1 VEGALAL
8 PTAVTRRHLTLL
20 IALIAAA
27 LVIAGV
33 SAPTAAGVPTRVA
46 LAPGDDEGGTP
57 TLREQLDAASRGY
70 LDARNKLDNSR
81 KRQAQLAA
89 VLTKLEAE
97 RTGRSATVEE
107 LASRAYRLGR
117 LGPISALLDSSST
130 DAFVDRA
137 TSLTALAS
145 RENREV
151 NALTESRDNVVRA
164 KAAID
169 AEVKAQEK
177 QLAMMAARKKQA
189 ERALAAVS
197 SGSSGGFS
205 GGTSTATPAP
215 RNPDG
220 SWPAESCSLNDPT
233 TSGCVTPRNLHA
245 YQQARANGFTRYT
258 SCYRAGGSGEH
269 PKGRACDYAA
279 ERGGFGGVA
288 TGDARTYGNNLAAFF
303 VRNASRL
310 GVLYVIW
317 YRQIWLPSSG
327 WRSYSGGGTPSSDH
341 TNHVHLSVY

>member
-1 VEGALAL
+1 LAL
-8 PTAVTRRHLTLL
+8 PTADPRRHLTLL
-20 IALIAAA
+20 IAVLAAA
-27 LVIAGV
+27 LLVAGV
-33 SAPTAAGVPTRVA
+33 SAPTAAGVAGGPGRVA
-46 LAPGDDEGGTP
+46 LEPGDPEGGTP

-70 LDARNKLDNSR
+70 LDAKNKLDNSR

-89 VLTKLEAE
+89 LLTGLEAD
-97 RTGRSATVEE
+97 RASRSATVEE
-107 LASRAYRLGR
+107 LAGRAYRLGR
-117 LGPISALLDSSST
+117 LGPVSALLDSDST
-130 DAFVDRA
+130 DTFVDRA
-137 TSLTALAS
+137 TSLTVLAS
-145 RENREV
+145 SQNRQV
-151 NALTESRDNVVRA
+151 SALTESRDNVARA

-169 AEVKAQEK
+169 AEVKAQERH
-177 QLAMMAARKKQA
+177 LAMMAARKKQA

-205 GGTSTATPAP
+205 GGSSTATPAP

-220 SWPAESCSLNDPT
+220 SWPSESCSVNDPT
-233 TSGCVTPRNLHA
+233 TSGCITPRMLHA

-258 SCYRAGGSGEH
+258 SCYRSSGSGEH
-269 PKGRACDYAA
+269 PKGRACDFAA

-288 TGDARTYGNNLAAFF
+288 TGEDRTYGNNLAAFF

-327 WRSYSGGGTPSSDH
+327 WRSYDGGGYPSSDH